1 MAKKFIRTLKDEAK
15 DIARNIND
23 STVTAY
29 DIKRKEI
36 EEKYI
41 PPSVMGVLYPEE
53 VRRAERV
60 GLVIGFIC
68 LLTMAIGWW
77 WFVR

>member
-1 MAKKFIRTLKDEAK
+1 MAKKFIRTLKDEVK

-23 STVTAY
+23 NTVMAY
-29 DIKRKEI
+29 DVKKKEI

-53 VRRAERV
+53 IKRAERV
-60 GLVIGFIC
+60 GIVVGFLVVV
-68 LLTMAIGWW
+68 AILVGVAWW
-77 WFVR
+77 LM

>member
-23 STVTAY
+23 STVLAY
-29 DIKRKEI
+29 DVKRKEI

-41 PPSVMGVLYPEE
+41 PPSVLGVLYPDEI
-53 VRRAERV
+53 RRAERA
-60 GLVIGFIC
+60 GLVIGFLILVAIAVGVWWV
-68 LLTMAIGWW
+68 LL
-77 WFVR
+77 

>member
-23 STVTAY
+23 STVLAY
-29 DIKRKEI
+29 DVKRKEI

-41 PPSVMGVLYPEE
+41 PPSVLGVLYPDEI
-53 VRRAERV
+53 RRAERV
-60 GLVIGFIC
+60 GLVIGFLILVAIAVGVWC
-68 LLTMAIGWW
+68 VLL
-77 WFVR
+77 

>member
-23 STVTAY
+23 NTVLAY
-29 DIKRKEI
+29 DVKRKEI

-41 PPSVMGVLYPEE
+41 PPSVMDVLYPDEI
-53 VRRAERV
+53 RRAERV
-60 GLVIGFIC
+60 GLVIGFVILVVLAFGIWWV
-68 LLTMAIGWW
+68 LL
-77 WFVR
+77 

>member
-23 STVTAY
+23 STVLAY
-29 DIKRKEI
+29 DVKRREI

-41 PPSVMGVLYPEE
+41 PPSVLGVLYPDEI
-53 VRRAERV
+53 RRAERV
-60 GLVIGFIC
+60 GLVIGFLILVAIAVGVWWV
-68 LLTMAIGWW
+68 LL
-77 WFVR
+77 